1 MEKENSK
8 VDGSRVSQNIP
19 ELETIEQTNQKF
31 QDAWVNYF
39 KNLSPRIKIM
49 FPGDEKFD
57 FEKIKLNVAKL
68 KRMDEEDIDKII
80 WPEEKISFLL
90 SFNSSILEEENN
102 YLIMDT
108 FLFYFGDI
116 AFSLGHFEID
126 SQIIDEGGA
135 YTVAQ
140 YKYFDTYSLSD
151 YSDDLLEWK
160 FIAKLIKGRIVD
172 LENKVPPLPENF

>member
-57 FEKIKLNVAKL
+57 FEKKELY
-68 KRMDEEDIDKII
+68 
-80 WPEEKISFLL
+80 P
-90 SFNSSILEEENN
+90 SSMTESQLEAIL
-102 YLIMDT
+102 DR
-108 FLFYFGDI
+108 
-116 AFSLGHFEID
+116 
-126 SQIIDEGGA
+126 
-135 YTVAQ
+135 
-140 YKYFDTYSLSD
+140 
-151 YSDDLLEWK
+151 
-160 FIAKLIKGRIVD
+160 IKG
-172 LENKVPPLPENF
+172 NASH